1 MVYNSKHEIANVLD
15 IVRHLTYYHL
25 LLIGQ
30 EDMCDSEI
38 YNRSNLA
45 LYEKKDDKFVEVEYF
60 TQQQFKIQKCELEL
74 IELVRNVDVSTYRN
88 SFKDDDETFLNT
100 DYEKMYDDD
109 TTEVFFKAYIIA
121 TAQLFQEK
129 LNITFDE
136 ALIACTKV
144 DIYDFYMQA
153 ETVEAIVKYA
163 IENKFV

>member
-1 MVYNSKHEIANVLD
+1 MLYNSKHEIANVLD

-25 LLIGQ
+25 LLIDQ
-30 EDMCDSEI
+30 EDDSEI
-38 YNRSNLA
+38 YNKSNLA
-45 LYEKKDDKFVEVEYF
+45 LYEKKDDKFVEVEYL
-60 TQQQFKIQKCELEL
+60 TQQEFKIQKCELEL

-88 SFKDDDETFLNT
+88 SILEDYDETFLNT
-100 DYEKMYDDD
+100 DYEKIYDDD

-121 TAQLFQEK
+121 IAQLFQEK

-144 DIYDFYMQA
+144 DIYNFYMQA
-153 ETVEAIVKYA
+153 ETVEAIVEYA